1 MLVWLY
7 KITIKKYLMKSDTF
21 IEWMPRCRPVDCG
34 GWNEILRKDVD
45 SKVLDTEGA
54 CTNSVDC

>member
-1 MLVWLY
+1 
-7 KITIKKYLMKSDTF
+7 MKSDTF